1 MTTITRTGAALL
13 ALAFFLAACGGDD
26 APVADQTDGSVRLG
40 PRGGASKGR
49 VQIHVPAKD
58 PTEPVNPDCVVAAT
72 LGEIETYFWRAV
84 DRGDEGLIIKDL
96 GSKWEPGARGDS
108 WLKIKPDYLPTEDLD
123 VVIIGGFYGTGRQ
136 RGGKI
141 AEYLLGIVETP
152 TREGARPTRVMSFSK
167 VGTGMSVDVI
177 PWVLDVLPCR
187 PNLTKV
193 NVAALGPGPGD
204 AGLRAGGDD
213 GAGRRERCSRRKD
226 LDVAAPLDSSLDE
239 LILASQR

>member
-1 MTTITRTGAALL
+1 MFKPLGAGHDAG
-13 ALAFFLAACGGDD
+13 AHARARERARGEETDDDDD
-26 APVADQTDGSVRLG
+26 APVADQSDGTVRLG

-58 PTEPVNPDCVVAAT
+58 PTEPVNPDCVVASM

-152 TREGARPTRVMSFSK
+152 TREGARPTRVP
-167 VGTGMSVDVI
+167 VCGT
-177 PWVLDVLPCR
+177 
-187 PNLTKV
+187 
-193 NVAALGPGPGD
+193 NVP
-204 AGLRAGGDD
+204 
-213 GAGRRERCSRRKD
+213 SR
-226 LDVAAPLDSSLDE
+226 
-239 LILASQR
+239 